1 MERFNISYS
10 HKKIPIQTEK
20 QYKIQL
26 IAKIENLVKTMRWK
40 ALDFLGK
47 LDNQV
52 KDTYGFKSSKCP
64 PSVNEL
70 SSFESDLL
78 MMIHNVE
85 FQPVKNRFLSKLKE
99 DVKTTKNP
107 KELLIDADK
116 SSNIYKMDKDTYKK
130 YLKENVTKKYKKS
143 NRNKVIKINIVAK
156 KIAKKLK
163 IDDND
168 KV

>member
-10 HKKIPIQTEK
+10 QKKIPIQTEK

-85 FQPVKNRFLSKLKE
+85 FQPVKNIF
-99 DVKTTKNP
+99 
-107 KELLIDADK
+107 
-116 SSNIYKMDKDTYKK
+116 
-130 YLKENVTKKYKKS
+130 
-143 NRNKVIKINIVAK
+143 IKIERRC
-156 KIAKKLK
+156 
-163 IDDND
+163 
-168 KV
+168 